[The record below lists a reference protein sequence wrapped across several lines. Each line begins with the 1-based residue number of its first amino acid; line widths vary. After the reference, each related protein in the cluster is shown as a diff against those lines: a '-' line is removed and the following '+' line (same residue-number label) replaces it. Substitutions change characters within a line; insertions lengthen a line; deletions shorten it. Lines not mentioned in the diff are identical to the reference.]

1 MPELLEVE
9 AYRLL
14 AETVVGCRI
23 EHVETPDEWF
33 LKGVTALEV
42 TDALTGA
49 TVAGTRRIGKLLTV
63 SVGETRPLLGLRFG
77 MTGRLL
83 LDDDGPIDRLE
94 YAPGRDDTAWD
105 RFALVLDDR
114 RRLRVTDPRRLG
126 GVELD
131 PDVRRL
137 GPDAASVTA
146 AQLQRA
152 LAGSSSPLK
161 ARLLDQ
167 SRLAGLGN
175 LLVDESLWR
184 AGLRPDRP
192 AGGLRSNEVD
202 HLAETVRST
211 VAVLGSR
218 GGSNQGDLHPQR
230 HRDGTCPSDAT
241 PLRRQTIGG
250 RTTYWCPHHQR

>member
-94 YAPGRDDTAWD
+94 YAPGRDDPAWD
-105 RFALVLDDR
+105 RFCAGSR
-114 RRLRVTDPRRLG
+114 RPTSSARHRSSSIGWCRARPRRAAPRSRRSIGDSRPAPACACRFVQSAQGPPPRSVPTG
-126 GVELD
+126 G
-131 PDVRRL
+131 
-137 GPDAASVTA
+137 
-146 AQLQRA
+146 
-152 LAGSSSPLK
+152 AGK
-161 ARLLDQ
+161 
-167 SRLAGLGN
+167 
-175 LLVDESLWR
+175 
-184 AGLRPDRP
+184 P
-192 AGGLRSNEVD
+192 AGGRV
-202 HLAETVRST
+202 V
-211 VAVLGSR
+211 VASW
-218 GGSNQGDLHPQR
+218 SP
-230 HRDGTCPSDAT
+230 P
-241 PLRRQTIGG
+241 
-250 RTTYWCPHHQR
+250 